1 MIMKHLQSTLEA
13 RLTDYLRTTIGLAP
27 RIAPAQIR
35 LPAFLE
41 AVFAFRTTTLFGK
54 DLLVCFPSDDL
65 TLSPSELAE
74 KNDVLRSKSGLDP
87 VFVFETIS
95 SWDRA
100 RLVAKRV
107 SFIVP
112 GTQLYLPNLLVDMRE
127 RFPALKTTPDR
138 LPWTAQFLLLYHLQR
153 QSLAGESVRGLARR
167 FGFSATTVSRS
178 VAALEGLGL
187 SASPQGKEKP
197 LVFPADRIDLWQQ
210 SYPLLRSPVERRW
223 YISGP
228 CEFTGW
234 VQSGETALSVLTDID
249 SGGVVCVAARSSAV
263 RVHPLYAS
271 GGFRQRP
278 SGKNETVVEAWA
290 YDPRPL
296 SRNGVV
302 DACSLALALRD
313 EGDARIVKALESA
326 VRKALEW

>member
-1 MIMKHLQSTLEA
+1 MLEA
-13 RLTDYLRTTIGLAP
+13 KLTDYLRTTIGVAPRLAP
-27 RIAPAQIR
+27 AEIR

-41 AVFAFRTTTLFGK
+41 AAFAFRTTTLFGK
-54 DLLVCFPSDDL
+54 DLLFCFPSDDL

-87 VFVFETIS
+87 VFVFDTIS

-127 RFPALKTTPDR
+127 RFPASRTTPDR
-138 LPWTAQFLLLYHLQR
+138 LPWTAQFLILYHLQR
-153 QSLAGESVRGLARR
+153 ESIEGKSVRGLARR
-167 FGFSATTVSRS
+167 FGLSATTVSRA
-178 VAALEGLGL
+178 VTALEGAGI

-197 LVFPADRIDLWQQ
+197 LAFSANRVELWQK

-223 YISGP
+223 YISCP
-228 CEFTGW
+228 CEFAGW
-234 VQSGETALSVLTDID
+234 VQSGETALGILTDID
-249 SGGVVCVAARSSAV
+249 SGGAACVAAQSSAV
-263 RVHPLYAS
+263 RAHPLYAAGAFCQRSS
-271 GGFRQRP
+271 GEP
-278 SGKNETVVEAWA
+278 ETVVEAWA

-296 SRNGVV
+296 SKNDVV
-302 DACSLALALRD
+302 DSCSLALAFSR
-313 EGDARIVKALESA
+313 EGDERIVKALESA
-326 VRKALEW
+326 VQKALEW